1 MYNMYIGGIRFPVTP
16 GKISY
21 KINGRN
27 ETTDLISGGEVNIIK
42 TTGLTDIS
50 ISEILLPNSW
60 NYPFAVY
67 KNGFRNAWYYLDRLE
82 AWKKRK
88 KPVKFKITRR
98 TPDGRV
104 IFRPTN
110 FKVTIENYE
119 IIEDADKYGMDICVK
134 LDMKQYRPWGAK
146 KLKTGNV
153 NLGSGKDTSKKSGK
167 NGTGSKKQEASIK
180 KTRDAKDP
188 AGSYVVKKGDCLMYI
203 ARKELGDGT
212 MWKEIYSLNQKVI
225 EAETKKRGGKSS
237 SNGHWIYP
245 GTVLKLPGQGDT

>member
-1 MYNMYIGGIRFPVTP
+1 MYIGGVLFPVTP

-67 KNGFRNAWYYLDRLE
+67 KNGFRNAWYYLDKLE

-88 KPVKFKITRR
+88 KPVKFKITRS

-110 FKVTIENYE
+110 FDVTIENYE
-119 IIEDADKYGMDICVK
+119 IIEDADKYGMDVCVK
-134 LDMKQYRPWGAK
+134 LDMKQYRQWGAK
-146 KLKTGNV
+146 KLKPASAD
-153 NLGSGKDTSKKSGK
+153 NLGSGKDTGK
-167 NGTGSKKQEASIK
+167 NTGKNSTGSKKQAASIK
-180 KTRDAKDP
+180 KTRNAKDP

-203 ARKELGDGT
+203 ARKELGDGAR
-212 MWKEIYSLNQKVI
+212 WKEIYSLNKKVI
-225 EAETKKRGGKSS
+225 EAEAKKRGRKSS

-245 GTVLKLPGQGDT
+245 GTVLKLPG

>member
-119 IIEDADKYGMDICVK
+119 I
-134 LDMKQYRPWGAK
+134 
-146 KLKTGNV
+146 
-153 NLGSGKDTSKKSGK
+153 SGK

-180 KTRDAKDP
+180 RTRDAKDP

-225 EAETKKRGGKSS
+225 EAEAKKRGRKSS

>member
-104 IFRPTN
+104 IFRPT
-110 FKVTIENYE
+110 KIGRAHV
-119 IIEDADKYGMDICVK
+119 
-134 LDMKQYRPWGAK
+134 
-146 KLKTGNV
+146 
-153 NLGSGKDTSKKSGK
+153 
-167 NGTGSKKQEASIK
+167 
-180 KTRDAKDP
+180 
-188 AGSYVVKKGDCLMYI
+188 
-203 ARKELGDGT
+203 
-212 MWKEIYSLNQKVI
+212 
-225 EAETKKRGGKSS
+225 
-237 SNGHWIYP
+237 
-245 GTVLKLPGQGDT
+245 